1 MSDCMSK
8 TVYNL
13 IPNER
18 MFSVDALLTAHY
30 FTYNPIKDPYE
41 EQYPF
46 TQIILA
52 IEGEGSYHVGGVS
65 YRFAAGDMI
74 FRPANQS
81 SCVCW
86 SSQTVH
92 FALISFHCAS
102 DEMKVFRGAPIRL
115 IREESESLF
124 DLIKLCHRI
133 CEPTPETDELRGMR
147 IRENT
152 PRAALAYIYASL
164 ERFLAMVYCRLHYPD
179 VLPDPLQK
187 ANSYVGKSELVIQTE
202 RFLQAHL
209 SDSLSM
215 IDVCA
220 QFGVSQTALSK
231 KFHAETGCGVM
242 EYFNRLKIEE
252 AKELIYQSSMNFT
265 QIAEAL
271 GFSSVGYFCKRFKA
285 SVGMTPTEYS
295 RCAPKRHVT
304 IVK

>member
-1 MSDCMSK
+1 MSHRESE
-8 TVYNL
+8 VIYNV

-18 MFSVDALLTAHY
+18 MFSVNALLTAHY
-30 FTYNPIKDPYE
+30 FTYNPIKEPYE

-46 TQIILA
+46 TQVILV
-52 IEGEGSYHVGGVS
+52 IEGEGSYHTSGTT
-65 YRFAAGDMI
+65 YPFAAGDMI

-86 SSQTVH
+86 NSKTVH
-92 FALISFHCAS
+92 FALISFRCAS
-102 DEMKVFRGAPIRL
+102 DEMDAFRGAPIRL

-133 CEPTPETDELRGMR
+133 CEPTPETEELRGMR
-147 IRENT
+147 IKANT

-164 ERFLAMVYCRLHYPD
+164 ERFLAMVYCRLYCPE
-179 VLPDPLQK
+179 VLPDLSQK
-187 ANSYVGKSELVIQTE
+187 ANACIGKSELVIQTE
-202 RFLQAHL
+202 RFLQARL
-209 SDSLSM
+209 SDPLSM

-220 QFGVSQTALSK
+220 QFGVSQTVLSK
-231 KFHAETGCGVM
+231 KFRAETGCGVM
-242 EYFNRLKIEE
+242 EYFNKLKMEE